1 MVFGHFKTKHPTSFC
16 VLRMFRWSSCEWS
29 MVNASLG
36 WSHCHGCQ
44 VDLLWLTALKLMFS
58 FDRRVTGASH
68 LTSRQ
73 CPCPVAFFGENIM
86 LIAENLILLFL
97 TKRKNTNKNLSILS
111 FKLILTWLAFEKFS
125 GWTNCHGELSR
136 IACVHVR
143 CEVRSQSLVKVVAG
157 CCYEKCS
164 DRCSH
169 LVLIAPIVLSLIS
182 PAGQRGG
189 CGSPTSP
196 ITDDVWRIMV
206 TIANQCPRRPPT
218 PPQPGHNQ
226 QPGKVR
232 RREDW
237 NWVSLNRIYLQ
248 HAQKGQKW
256 CWFTSVY
263 NFLHSSSIFSHKYW
277 SNLQHFPIPVQCSIV
292 SLLESRSALRLFA
305 RDNIIVCCLLF
316 SVSPS
321 ISAFHVNI

>member
-1 MVFGHFKTKHPTSFC
+1 MWGQESE
-16 VLRMFRWSSCEWS
+16 SGESCCR
-29 MVNASLG
+29 V
-36 WSHCHGCQ
+36 
-44 VDLLWLTALKLMFS
+44 LLWEMFWPLLTFS
-58 FDRRVTGASH
+58 SDRANCIVTD
-68 LTSRQ
+68 
-73 CPCPVAFFGENIM
+73 
-86 LIAENLILLFL
+86 
-97 TKRKNTNKNLSILS
+97 
-111 FKLILTWLAFEKFS
+111 FS
-125 GWTNCHGELSR
+125 GR
-136 IACVHVR
+136 
-143 CEVRSQSLVKVVAG
+143 
-157 CCYEKCS
+157 
-164 DRCSH
+164 
-169 LVLIAPIVLSLIS
+169 
-182 PAGQRGG
+182 QRGG
-189 CGSPTSP
+189 CGSP

-206 TIANQCPRRPPT
+206 TIANQCPWRPPT
-218 PPQPGHNQ
+218 PPHTGHNQ

-237 NWVSLNRIYLQ
+237 NWNWVSLTRIYLQ
-248 HAQKGQKW
+248 HAQKGQNW

>member
-58 FDRRVTGASH
+58 FDGRVTEASH
-68 LTSRQ
+68 PTSRQ

-125 GWTNCHGELSR
+125 GWTDCHGELSR
-136 IACVHVR
+136 MCP
-143 CEVRSQSLVKVVAG
+143 CQMWGQESESG
-157 CCYEKCS
+157 ESCCRVLLWEMFWPLLTFSS
-164 DRCSH
+164 DRANC
-169 LVLIAPIVLSLIS
+169 IVTDFS
-182 PAGQRGG
+182 GRQRGG
-189 CGSPTSP
+189 CGSPIAP

-206 TIANQCPRRPPT
+206 TIANQCPWRPPT
-218 PPQPGHNQ
+218 PPHTGHNQ

-237 NWVSLNRIYLQ
+237 NWNWVSLTRIYLQ
-248 HAQKGQKW
+248 HAQ
-256 CWFTSVY
+256 
-263 NFLHSSSIFSHKYW
+263 N
-277 SNLQHFPIPVQCSIV
+277 
-292 SLLESRSALRLFA
+292 
-305 RDNIIVCCLLF
+305 NIR
-316 SVSPS
+316 
-321 ISAFHVNI
+321 ISGTL

>member
-1 MVFGHFKTKHPTSFC
+1 MEFLWVVNGQCIARLVSLSRVPGGSLVTDCSKAD
-16 VLRMFRWSSCEWS
+16 VLFWSPRHRSLTPDISSVSLSSGVFRWKYN
-29 MVNASLG
+29 VNSRE
-36 WSHCHGCQ
+36 
-44 VDLLWLTALKLMFS
+44 
-58 FDRRVTGASH
+58 FDITI
-68 LTSRQ
+68 
-73 CPCPVAFFGENIM
+73 FDKKE
-86 LIAENLILLFL
+86 
-97 TKRKNTNKNLSILS
+97 KNTNKNLSILS

-189 CGSPTSP
+189 CGSP

-206 TIANQCPRRPPT
+206 TIANQCPWRPPT
-218 PPQPGHNQ
+218 PPQTGHNQ

-237 NWVSLNRIYLQ
+237 NWNWVSLTRIYLQ

-292 SLLESRSALRLFA
+292 SLLESRSALGLFA

-321 ISAFHVNI
+321 ISVFYVNI